1 MKPRSII
8 PLVIGLAVG
17 FFAIK
22 MGVDMIR
29 KARGAEGDQKSVLVS
44 TRQIDAAARIDDS
57 MFKPKAVAASLVPSD
72 AFTDAKS
79 LVDRVTMLAIPPGIP
94 ITKAM
99 LAPPGAEPGL
109 RARIPAGCRAVSV
122 SVNEESAV
130 AGFLTP
136 GARVDVSAVNARCG
150 ISKLIL
156 TDVEVGAVGQSLSQI
171 GADGKTVKVTKS
183 VTLFLKPDQVE
194 ILNANA
200 GTKGAIRLALRG
212 HGEPAGDGRSFLSQ
226 LLSKMPS
233 REVAAREEPQVL
245 QRNHVVEVVRG
256 SDVERL
262 VFAESAQAGVYQLID
277 TGDALG
283 SSKDGKSPGKD
294 RNRVST
300 EISE

>member
-1 MKPRSII
+1 MRPRSLI

-22 MGVDMIR
+22 MGVDMIK
-29 KARGAEGDQKSVLVS
+29 KARGSDGDQKNVLVS

-57 MFKPKAVAASLVPSD
+57 MFKPKAVPASLLPSD
-72 AFTDAKS
+72 AFTESKS
-79 LVDRVTMLAIPPGIP
+79 LAGRVTVLAIPPGIP

-136 GARVDVSAVNARCG
+136 GAHVDVSAVNARCG
-150 ISKLIL
+150 ISRLIL

-194 ILNANA
+194 VLNAHS
-200 GTKGAIRLALRG
+200 GTKGQIRLALRG
-212 HGEPAGDGRSFLSQ
+212 HGEPPGDGRSFLSQ
-226 LLSKMPS
+226 LFNKMPA
-233 REVAAREEPQVL
+233 REVAPREEPQIE
-245 QRNHVVEVVRG
+245 QKNHVVEVVRG
-256 SDVERL
+256 SEVERL
-262 VFAESAQAGVYQLID
+262 VFAESSQAGVYQLVQM
-277 TGDALG
+277 GDASG
-283 SSKDGKSPGKD
+283 NSKDGKARGTN
-294 RNRVST
+294 RNRANT

>member
-1 MKPRSII
+1 
-8 PLVIGLAVG
+8 
-17 FFAIK
+17 
-22 MGVDMIR
+22 MGVDMIK
-29 KARGAEGDQKSVLVS
+29 KARGADGDQKNVLVS
-44 TRQIDAAARIDDS
+44 SRQIDAAARIEDS
-57 MFKPKAVAASLVPSD
+57 MFKSKVVPASLLPPD

-79 LVDRVTMLAIPPGIP
+79 LAGRVTVLAIPPGIP

-171 GADGKTVKVTKS
+171 GADGKTVKVSKS

-194 ILNANA
+194 VLNANA
-200 GTKGAIRLALRG
+200 GAKGQIRLALRG
-212 HGEPAGDGRSFLSQ
+212 HGEPAGDAGSFLSQ
-226 LLSKMPS
+226 LFSKMPS
-233 REVAAREEPQVL
+233 REVVAREEPEVL
-245 QRNHVVEVVRG
+245 QKNHVVEVVRG
-256 SDVERL
+256 SEVERL
-262 VFAESAQAGVYQLID
+262 VFAESSQAGVYQLIQTD
-277 TGDALG
+277 DASG
-283 SSKDGKSPGKD
+283 ISKERKARGED
-294 RNRVST
+294 RARVNT